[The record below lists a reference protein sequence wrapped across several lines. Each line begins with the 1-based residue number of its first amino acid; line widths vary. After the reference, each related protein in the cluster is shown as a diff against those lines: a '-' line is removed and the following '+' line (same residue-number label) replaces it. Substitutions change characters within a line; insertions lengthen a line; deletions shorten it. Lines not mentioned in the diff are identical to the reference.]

1 MFIHESPRLAPG
13 ANTSARLVTGNVV
26 TFEPG
31 IYIPEKYGCR
41 IEDMAAITD
50 TGIRN
55 FTKSTKELIELF

>member
-1 MFIHESPRLAPG
+1 M
-13 ANTSARLVTGNVV
+13 LVTGNVV